1 MHVGA
6 IVSTGNSGGRGNLG
20 VMERGS
26 PMPKAP
32 RDRTRRSKRDHDGY
46 EGNRNEPYDD
56 PEEHLEIERRRFR
69 GGLPPTPELYARARQ
84 QWYRL
89 PGSLV
94 KPPMDPVVVDPDTGE
109 QQTPGKGHPDGK
121 RGE

>member
-1 MHVGA
+1 
-6 IVSTGNSGGRGNLG
+6 
-20 VMERGS
+20 
-26 PMPKAP
+26 MPKAP
-32 RDRTRRSKRDHDGY
+32 RDRTRRLPEAPRDRTRRSQRDYDGHEGKRH
-46 EGNRNEPYDD
+46 EPYDD

-94 KPPMDPVVVDPDTGE
+94 KPPMDPVVGDPGIGE
-109 QQTPGKGHPDGK
+109 QQTPGQGQPDGK

>member
-1 MHVGA
+1 
-6 IVSTGNSGGRGNLG
+6 
-20 VMERGS
+20 
-26 PMPKAP
+26 MPKAH
-32 RDRTRRSKRDHDGY
+32 DRSRGSKRDYGGH
-46 EGNRNEPYDD
+46 EERKPYDD

-94 KPPMDPVVVDPDTGE
+94 KPPMDPMVGEPDTGE
-109 QQTPGKGHPDGK
+109 QQSPGQEPPGGERGAGGK

>member
-1 MHVGA
+1 
-6 IVSTGNSGGRGNLG
+6 
-20 VMERGS
+20 
-26 PMPKAP
+26 MPKTP
-32 RDRTRRSKRDHDGY
+32 SDRSKRSQRDYDGHDKN
-46 EGNRNEPYDD
+46 EREPYDD
-56 PEEHLEIERRRFR
+56 PEEHLEIERGRFR

-94 KPPMDPVVVDPDTGE
+94 KPPMDPQVGDPGTGE
-109 QQTPGKGHPDGK
+109 QQPPSEGRPDEK